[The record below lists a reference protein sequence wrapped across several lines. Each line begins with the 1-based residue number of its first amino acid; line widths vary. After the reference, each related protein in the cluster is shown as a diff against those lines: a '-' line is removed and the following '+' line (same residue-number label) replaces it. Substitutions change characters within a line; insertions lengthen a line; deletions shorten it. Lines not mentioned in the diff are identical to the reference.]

1 MLKGSMDQQR
11 RLRGFNIALK
21 CLMAPVL
28 IFFILFAIPILGNFI
43 VIGGASLLGCQT
55 GEDAT
60 HPCHFGVWDI
70 SDVVSG
76 YTVDAF
82 IGGAAN
88 PIIAALAFMGFVR
101 SFIGIAGLLAVGGV
115 LVAREIQRKK
125 LRRLK

>member
-1 MLKGSMDQQR
+1 MDQQR

-28 IFFILFAIPILGNFI
+28 IFFILIAIPILGNFI
-43 VIGGASLLGCQT
+43 IIGGASLLGCQS
-55 GEDAT
+55 GENEA
-60 HPCHFGVWDI
+60 HSCHFWVWDI
-70 SDVVSG
+70 GDVVCG

-101 SFIGIAGLLAVGGV
+101 SFIGIA
-115 LVAREIQRKK
+115 
-125 LRRLK
+125 